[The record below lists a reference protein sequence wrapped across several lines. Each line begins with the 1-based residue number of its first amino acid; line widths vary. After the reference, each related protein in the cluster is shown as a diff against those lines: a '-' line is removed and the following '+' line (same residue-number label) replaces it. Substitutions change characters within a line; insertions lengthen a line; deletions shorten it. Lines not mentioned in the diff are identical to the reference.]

1 MLISFIL
8 SLVLFLIYI
17 YKFKGL
23 YQTERKEGPINHKK
37 KNGTITMGGIVII
50 LSFIIPFLFIM
61 NRFERLDFFFL
72 ILPMLSFFS
81 IGLIDDILIVK
92 YKKNDGLNPFL
103 RIFFEMI
110 FSILFYFMFKKINNL
125 NYVEFYKYEINL
137 GIFYIFFFILL
148 FLSTSNATNITDGI
162 DGLLGGIYL
171 IVLMFFF
178 IISIIKKETIITYL
192 TMTLIGSISG
202 FLYFNLPKAKV
213 FMGDSGS
220 LMIGASIVSI
230 ALYLKMELYLILLLI
245 IPLIET
251 LSVILQVM
259 YFKISG
265 GKRLFKMAPF
275 HHHLELVGFSE
286 KKIISLFFFI
296 TIVFCLIVYIIYV

>member
-1 MLISFIL
+1 
-8 SLVLFLIYI
+8 
-17 YKFKGL
+17 
-23 YQTERKEGPINHKK
+23 
-37 KNGTITMGGIVII
+37 MGGIVII